1 MAAQTTTA
9 QITTAQITSQQPT
22 TLELAERFLDDTIA
36 LRRRLHQVP
45 EVDLH
50 LPKSQALLLEAL
62 APLEQLGLEV
72 TRGEQLSSITAV
84 LRGGKG
90 PGPVVLLR
98 GDMDA
103 LPVTEENDLEFRS
116 THDGVMHACGHDLHA
131 AGLVG
136 AARILTEL
144 RNELAGDVVFMFQP
158 GEENPGGA
166 LPMMAE
172 GLMNAAGRP
181 IDAAYSVH
189 VHSHGLP
196 FGVFR
201 SRPGT
206 INAHNDEFTV
216 KVVGAGGH
224 ASAPSQGRD
233 PLPAACE
240 MILALQ
246 AQVTRSFDIWDP
258 LVLTVGRFIGGSK
271 DNVIPDSVEFGGTI
285 RTFSDRTRAKI
296 QQVVT
301 TLVAQIGSAH
311 GLEVELEFVPGYPAC
326 VNDVNEFERARAVA
340 VDLFGDEAFVPSA
353 NPSGSG
359 DDFAY
364 VMREVPSAYFG
375 VGAAVGD
382 PAASAPGHSPRA
394 VFDDRVLKHTSAFL
408 AELAVR
414 RLAAGPNE
422 PSDES
427 GTSHP
432 AHPGHPAATADPADP
447 ADTADAADV
456 AG

>member
-1 MAAQTTTA
+1 MTPFTPTAKDAPMAA
-9 QITTAQITSQQPT
+9 QPT
-22 TLELAERFLDDTIA
+22 TLALAEKHLDDVIA

-45 EVDLH
+45 ELGIE

-62 APLEQLGLEV
+62 EGLGLEV
-72 TRGEQLSSITAV
+72 TPGVSLSAVTAV
-84 LRGGKG
+84 LRGTKTPGE
-90 PGPVVLLR
+90 GPVVLLR

-103 LPVTEENDLEFRS
+103 LPVTEENDLEYRS
-116 THDGVMHACGHDLHA
+116 THDGAMHACGHDLHA

-136 AARILTEL
+136 AARILGEM
-144 RNELAGDVVFMFQP
+144 RDELAGDVIFMFQP
-158 GEENPGGA
+158 SEELPPGGA
-166 LPMMAE
+166 LPMMEE
-172 GLMNAAGRP
+172 GLLQAAGRP
-181 IDAAYSVH
+181 VDAAYSVH

-206 INAHNDEFTV
+206 INAHNDEFSV
-216 KVVGAGGH
+216 KVIGAGGH
-224 ASAPSQGRD
+224 ASAPSQGKD
-233 PLPAACE
+233 PLPSACE

-285 RTFSDRTRAKI
+285 RTFSEKTREKVRD
-296 QQVVT
+296 VVT
-301 TLVAQIGSAH
+301 NLVQQIGAAH
-311 GLEVELEFVPGYPAC
+311 GLEVEVEFVPGYPAC
-326 VNDVNEFERARAVA
+326 VNAEAEFDRARQVA
-340 VDLFGDEAFVPSA
+340 LDLFGDDAFVPSS

-382 PAASAPGHSPRA
+382 PQVSAPGHSPRA
-394 VFDDRVLKHTSAFL
+394 VFDDRVLERTSAFL

-414 RLAAGPNE
+414 RIAAGN
-422 PSDES
+422 
-427 GTSHP
+427 P
-432 AHPGHPAATADPADP
+432 ARS
-447 ADTADAADV
+447 
-456 AG
+456 